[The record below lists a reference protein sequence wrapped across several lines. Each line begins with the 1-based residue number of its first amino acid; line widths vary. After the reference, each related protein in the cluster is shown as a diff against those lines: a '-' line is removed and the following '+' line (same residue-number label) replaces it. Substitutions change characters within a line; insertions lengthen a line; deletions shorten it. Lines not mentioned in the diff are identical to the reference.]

1 MNLTKTLAEMITG
14 SAKRI
19 PPETLQVMNKAISDL
34 AATGIVGAALAT
46 GVKAPDFTLKS
57 ANGGMVSLSGSLA
70 KGPVVLVFY
79 RGAWCP
85 YCNIELRAYQE
96 ALSRINELGATLVAV
111 SPQTADNSLT
121 SKEKNELTFDVLS
134 DAGFAVSDA
143 YGLTFELPDSLV
155 EVYKKFGISLVES
168 NGADDWRLPIA
179 ATFVIAQ
186 DGTVVLDSVD
196 VDYKVRLDPEEVIAC
211 LEKLRG

>member
-1 MNLTKTLAEMITG
+1 MSLTEKLAEMVLG
-14 SAKRI
+14 SATRI
-19 PPETLQVMNKAISDL
+19 PPEVRDIMMKATSDL

-46 GVKAPDFTLKS
+46 GGKAPDFTLRS
-57 ANGGMVSLSGSLA
+57 ANGNMVSLSGSLA
-70 KGPVVLVFY
+70 RGPVVLVFY

-85 YCNIELRAYQE
+85 YCNVELRAYQE
-96 ALSRINELGATLVAV
+96 AMARINDLGATLVAV
-111 SPQTADNSLT
+111 SPQTPDNSQS

-155 EVYKKFGISLVES
+155 EVYKKFGISLAES
-168 NGADDWRLPIA
+168 NGTNDWRLPIA

-186 DGTVVLDSVD
+186 DGTVILDSVD

-211 LEKLRG
+211 LEKLRS